1 MYIEQFELRPIPII
15 LARHTLR
22 QWLVSLILWAIIV
35 NFPTYVIEA
44 PYRAGR
50 GHGLCYNAGI
60 LFGPNNPPPGARN
73 MVTNDSR
80 FGTESKITQE
90 LAQFIVDTSYDKLP
104 APVVEA
110 AKVAI
115 LDGIAN
121 MLAGSTQELAT
132 IVGQYVRDSGGTP
145 QSTVIGWGFKTHAP
159 SAAFANGVFGH
170 CLDYEI
176 QGFPPTHGTSSC
188 LPSALALAEE
198 RGASGQTVI
207 EAYVLGW
214 EIQGRLRAASAPA
227 ANPAFHPPGMV
238 GPLGGAAASAK
249 VLGLNTYQ
257 TQMALGIAA
266 SRTGGLT
273 ANTGTMVKAT
283 HPGNAARMGVEAG
296 LLTEAGFTASDQI
309 LEASRGYAEAL
320 FNGNM
325 DWDIVTQGLGDS
337 YRLVHPGFDLK
348 RFPAQGGMQNPI
360 EAVLNLREKYDLRA
374 DIVKELVLQT
384 SGRGHSGSL
393 PLTGL
398 DGKFSVEYC
407 AAAAL
412 LDGQVVIDSFT
423 DQRRFAPDM
432 EETLQKIRVRPDGP
446 ESGPVK
452 ATAEL
457 KDGRSVSDECHQF
470 TGSAGNPMNRQQRMT
485 KIWDCIGR
493 VLSDRDGERMLD
505 LVENLEN
512 IKDLSALMGI
522 LGQRPPTN
530 S

>member
-1 MYIEQFELRPIPII
+1 MSATNA
-15 LARHTLR
+15 LAR
-22 QWLVSLILWAIIV
+22 
-35 NFPTYVIEA
+35 
-44 PYRAGR
+44 
-50 GHGLCYNAGI
+50 
-60 LFGPNNPPPGARN
+60 
-73 MVTNDSR
+73 
-80 FGTESKITQE
+80 
-90 LAQFIVDTSYDKLP
+90 FIVDTTYENLP
-104 APVVEA
+104 TPVVEA
-110 AKVAI
+110 AKIAI

-132 IVGQYVRDSGGTP
+132 IIGQYVKDSGGTP

-198 RGASGQTVI
+198 GGASGKTII

-249 VLGLNTYQ
+249 VLSLDTQQ

-273 ANTGTMVKAT
+273 ANTGTMVKST
-283 HPGNAARMGVEAG
+283 HPGNAARMGAEAG
-296 LLTEAGFTASDQI
+296 MLAGAGFTASDEI
-309 LEASRGYAEAL
+309 LEAPRGYAEAL
-320 FNGNM
+320 FNENM

-337 YRLVHPGFDLK
+337 YRLVDPGFDIK
-348 RFPAQGGMQNPI
+348 RFPAQVYMQNPI
-360 EAVLNLREKYDLRA
+360 EAVLNLRARNDLRA
-374 DIVKELVLQT
+374 DMVAELVLQT

-393 PLTGL
+393 PKTGL

-407 AAAAL
+407 AATAL

-432 EETLQKIRVRPDGP
+432 EETLRKTRVQTDGP
-446 ESGPVK
+446 VSGPVK
-452 ATAEL
+452 ATAKL
-457 KDGRSVSDECHQF
+457 KDGRTISDECQKF
-470 TGSAGNPMNRQQRMT
+470 TGSAGNPMNREQRMA
-485 KIWDCIGR
+485 KVWDCIGR
-493 VLSDRDGERMLD
+493 VLTDRDGERMLA
-505 LVENLEN
+505 LVEDLEN
-512 IKDLSALMGI
+512 VPDISALMGI
-522 LGQRPPTN
+522 LGHKPPARG
-530 S
+530 